1 MENLALDICNS
12 IKGAEGGLSQP
23 EIQRAI
29 VAALGELSIQ
39 RIITPEN
46 LADALVEACRL
57 QRRPA
62 EGPTPLP
69 NIDMYNNFLL
79 RGKDYATRVL
89 LPGGMSA
96 DKGCTVTS
104 KLKKCLLHM
113 AGANDLKEITVPQWE
128 SIWAA
133 LDNAAKSGNENAVAF
148 LEEIFRSCDRQT
160 VSPEAKA

>member
-12 IKGAEGGLSQP
+12 IKSAEGALSQP

-62 EGPTPLP
+62 AEPPPLP
-69 NIDMYNNFLL
+69 NIDMYNSFLL

-89 LPGGMSA
+89 LPGGMRA
-96 DKGCTVTS
+96 DKGRTVTS
-104 KLKKCLLHM
+104 KLKTCLLRM
-113 AGANDLKEITVPQWE
+113 SGANDLKEITVRQWE

-133 LDNAAKSGNENAVAF
+133 LDNAAKSGNENAVTF
-148 LEEIFRSCDRQT
+148 LEEIFSTCDRQT
-160 VSPEAKA
+160 VSPEAAA